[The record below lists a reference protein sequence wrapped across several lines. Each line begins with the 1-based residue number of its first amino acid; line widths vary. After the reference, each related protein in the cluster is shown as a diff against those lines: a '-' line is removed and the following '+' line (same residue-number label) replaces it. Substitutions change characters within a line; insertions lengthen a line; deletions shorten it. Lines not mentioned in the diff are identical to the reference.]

1 MNQNNNKTLK
11 NELED
16 LQYELSIV
24 LEAMLLYAGVKREKL
39 ENAIFL
45 KVRLMKNLSIQE
57 KKDLDNCVFQN
68 LGRQD
73 TFTLSVVFK
82 NFYLKIKAFI
92 YSK

>member
-39 ENAIFL
+39 ENAIETYIDNIDNVLENSDKEGVDEILEVVEFL
-45 KVRLMKNLSIQE
+45 KNKY
-57 KKDLDNCVFQN
+57 KD
-68 LGRQD
+68 
-73 TFTLSVVFK
+73 
-82 NFYLKIKAFI
+82 
-92 YSK
+92 

>member
-1 MNQNNNKTLK
+1 
-11 NELED
+11 
-16 LQYELSIV
+16 
-24 LEAMLLYAGVKREKL
+24 
-39 ENAIFL
+39 
-45 KVRLMKNLSIQE
+45 MKNLSIQE

-73 TFTLSVVFK
+73 TFTSVVFK